1 MPSAKSSAKAAQ
13 KIERAFWDT
22 SAVVPLCCHQ
32 DASQEMRRIA
42 RKIRRVAAWW
52 GKTVEARSA
61 FSRLVRDGKMTARGL
76 QQAVAR
82 LDVYRASWVE
92 MLPGDRVREVAEGLP
107 EQFGLRALDSFQL
120 AAALVW
126 CKEQPRGRLFVCC
139 DARLAEAATK
149 AGFDV
154 LP

>member
-1 MPSAKSSAKAAQ
+1 MTRSKSSNVNESRV
-13 KIERAFWDT
+13 ERAFWDT

-32 DASQEMRRIA
+32 DASQEL
-42 RKIRRVAAWW
+42 RRVARKVKRVATWW
-52 GKTVEARSA
+52 GTTVEAQSA
-61 FSRLVRDGKMTARGL
+61 FSRLVRDGWMTARGL
-76 QQAVAR
+76 KQAAAR
-82 LDVYRASWVE
+82 LEAQRRSWVE
-92 MLPGDRVREVAEGLP
+92 VLPSDRVREIAETLP
-107 EQFGLRALDSFQL
+107 EQYGLRALDSFQL

-139 DARLAEAATK
+139 DIRLTDAAAK

>member
-1 MPSAKSSAKAAQ
+1 MPSAKSSTKAAS

-22 SAVVPLCCHQ
+22 SAIVPLCCQQ
-32 DASQEMRRIA
+32 DVSQDMRRIA
-42 RKIRRVAAWW
+42 RRIRRVAAWW
-52 GKTVEARSA
+52 GTTVEARSA

-76 QQAVAR
+76 QQAMAR
-82 LDVYRASWVE
+82 LKVHRASWVE
-92 MLPGDRVREVAEGLP
+92 VLPGDRVREIAEGLP
-107 EQFGLRALDSFQL
+107 EQYDLRALDSFQL

-139 DARLAEAATK
+139 DGRLAEAARK
-149 AGFDV
+149 AGFNV

>member
-1 MPSAKSSAKAAQ
+1 MPATKAAP

-22 SAVVPLCCHQ
+22 SAIVPLCCHQ
-32 DASQEMRRIA
+32 DISQEMRRIA
-42 RKIRRVAAWW
+42 RRVKRVAAWW
-52 GKTVEARSA
+52 GTTVEARSA
-61 FSRLVRDGKMTARGL
+61 FSRLVRDGKMTARDL
-76 QQAVAR
+76 QKAVAR
-82 LDVYRASWVE
+82 LDVHRASWVE
-92 MLPGDRVREVAEGLP
+92 VQPSDRVREIAEGLP
-107 EQFGLRALDSFQL
+107 EQYGLRALDSFQL

-139 DARLAEAATK
+139 DARLSDAATK

>member
-1 MPSAKSSAKAAQ
+1 MPTAKPSTKTAP

-22 SAVVPLCCHQ
+22 STIVPLCCYQ

-42 RKIRRVAAWW
+42 RRIKRVAAWW
-52 GKTVEARSA
+52 GTAVEARSA
-61 FSRLVRDGKMTARGL
+61 LSRLVRDGKMTVRGL
-76 QQAVAR
+76 KQAVAR
-82 LDVYRASWVE
+82 LEVQRASWIEV
-92 MLPGDRVREVAEGLP
+92 LPSDRVREIAETLP
-107 EQFGLRALDSFQL
+107 EQYGLRALDSFQL

-126 CKEQPRGRLFVCC
+126 CKEQPRGRWFVCC
-139 DARLAEAATK
+139 DVRLAEAATK

>member
-1 MPSAKSSAKAAQ
+1 MPTAKPSSKAAP
-13 KIERAFWDT
+13 KVERAFWDT
-22 SAVVPLCCHQ
+22 SAIVPLCCHQ
-32 DASQEMRRIA
+32 DALQEVRRIA
-42 RKIRRVAAWW
+42 RRIKRVAVWW
-52 GKTVEARSA
+52 GTTVEARSA

-76 QQAVAR
+76 TQTVAR
-82 LDVYRASWVE
+82 LEVQRASWIEV
-92 MLPGDRVREVAEGLP
+92 LPSNHLREIAEALP
-107 EQFGLRALDSFQL
+107 EQHGLRALDSFQL

-139 DARLAEAATK
+139 DVRLAEAATK